1 VTDLVFH
8 LPQHLADWIAAK
20 AASGE
25 YIDAGDYL
33 RDLVRRDE
41 ARAARIAAMDR
52 LVEEGLES
60 GVNALSIDKILAA
73 ARKA

>member
-1 VTDLVFH
+1 VTDLIFQ

-25 YIDAGDYL
+25 YIDDGDYL

-41 ARAARIAAMDR
+41 AFPAKIAAMDR

-60 GVNALSIDKILAA
+60 GVSALSIDEILAA
-73 ARKA
+73 ACKA